1 MTLKTAL
8 KTVVKNWSLVTID
21 DFQVLWGI
29 VVSDDTARYQENDYV
44 CTSRIIELKNNVV
57 TTKSGSVYMPVGDGN
72 EYSGS
77 YLQLME
83 LMSGISPEDLN
94 LELK

>member
-1 MTLKTAL
+1 MTL

-21 DFQVLWGI
+21 DFQILYGV
-29 VVSDDTARYQENDYV
+29 VVSDNTSRYQENDYV

-57 TTKSGSVYMPVGDGN
+57 ITKSGSVYMLIGDGN
-72 EYSGS
+72 EYMGS

-83 LMSGISPEDLN
+83 LISGISPEDLN

>member
-1 MTLKTAL
+1 MTL

-21 DFQVLWGI
+21 DFQILYGV
-29 VVSDDTARYQENDYV
+29 VVSDTGRYQENDYV
-44 CTSRIIELKNNVV
+44 CTSMVIELKNNVV
-57 TTKSGSVYMPVGDGN
+57 TTKSGSTYQLIADGT
-72 EYSGS
+72 ERIGS

-83 LMSGISPEDLN
+83 LISGISPEDLN